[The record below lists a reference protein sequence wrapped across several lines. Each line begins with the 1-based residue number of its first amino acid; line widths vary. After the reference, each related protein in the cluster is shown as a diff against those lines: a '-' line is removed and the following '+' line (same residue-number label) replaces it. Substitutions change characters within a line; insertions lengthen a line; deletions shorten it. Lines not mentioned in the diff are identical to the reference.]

1 MTVALIND
9 KWLRAVIIGALVV
22 FVLSVSTYVGLRLR
36 ATYYTESE
44 VLWLRSEYETLH
56 RDHRMM
62 LERTER
68 RLLELEQSVYGQ
80 LEPAHRTEPPVPSRV
95 PILRETWSI
104 NRDRLLLERIQ
115 RLERWRLQQES
126 K

>member
-1 MTVALIND
+1 
-9 KWLRAVIIGALVV
+9 V

-44 VLWLRSEYETLH
+44 VLWLRSEYETLQ
-56 RDHRMM
+56 RDHRVM
-62 LERTER
+62 LERAER
-68 RLLELEQSVYGQ
+68 RLSELEQSVYGQ
-80 LEPAHRTEPPVPSRV
+80 LEPAHRAEPPVSPL

-104 NRDRLLLERIQ
+104 NRDRVLLERIQ
-115 RLERWRLQQES
+115 KLERWRLQQES